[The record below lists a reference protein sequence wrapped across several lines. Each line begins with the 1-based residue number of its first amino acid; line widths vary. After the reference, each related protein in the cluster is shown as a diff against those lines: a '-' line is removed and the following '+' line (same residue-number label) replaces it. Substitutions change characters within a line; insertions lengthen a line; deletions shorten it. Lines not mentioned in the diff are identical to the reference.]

1 MTELVVAID
10 GPAGSGKS
18 TVSRNVASA
27 LEWIMLD
34 TGAMYRAIT
43 WAVVRAGVD
52 PEDSERVA
60 EVARDADIQLDTR
73 PDVSLVRVNGINVT
87 QEIRS
92 AEVTSAVSAVSA
104 VPQVRE
110 RLVDLQRETVERSDH
125 GIVIEGRDIGTVVLP
140 DARLKIYLTA
150 DPRVR
155 AKRRG
160 IQLGHIMSESELDD
174 MQQTIMERDSKDSS
188 RDISPL
194 KAAPDAVIIDTTNLT
209 QDEVVLE
216 ITALAQKTYNAS

>member
-1 MTELVVAID
+1 MTDLVVAID

-18 TVSRNVASA
+18 TVSRSVASS

-43 WAVVRAGVD
+43 WAVLRAGVN

-60 EVARDADIQLDTR
+60 EVARTADIQLDTR

-194 KAAPDAVIIDTTNLT
+194 KAAPDAVIIDTSNLT